1 MKKGKSLKTKIIAGV
16 VAVGVISG
24 SGVTFANTDAGSNLR
39 AWYEGMFG
47 QTVSSIEADVTAY
60 GESKLPEL
68 QAEYEALKGE
78 AQVDIDLSRELAT
91 GESLEEI
98 INAKLSHLDS
108 LDAEERAILENI
120 GAEFY
125 NVFLDG
131 YFEIQRLQGE
141 GLAYATNDLT
151 SFTGDISQE
160 AQDQMTTDINTA
172 RDNAVQE
179 LEDAIREAQEAIGAE
194 LANQEEI
201 TTRNLKNQI
210 NFHINGLRSQVTEL
224 LEGLVAEQE
233 AIIIAKAQELEDEA
247 KAALDDVVNGINE

>member
-1 MKKGKSLKTKIIAGV
+1 MKKGKSLKKKIIAGV

-24 SGVTFANTDAGSNLR
+24 SGVAFANTDAGANLR

-47 QTVSSIEADVTAY
+47 QTVSSIEEEVTAY
-60 GESKLPEL
+60 GESRLPAL

-78 AQVDIDLSRELAT
+78 ALVDIDLSRELAT

-108 LDAEERAILENI
+108 LDAEEQAILENI
-120 GAEFY
+120 GLEFY

-131 YFEIQRLQGE
+131 YFEIQRLQQE
-141 GLAYATNDLT
+141 GLAFATNDLAT
-151 SFTGDISQE
+151 YTGEISQA
-160 AQDQMTTDINTA
+160 AQDEMAVDINTA
-172 RDNAVQE
+172 RDEAVQE
-179 LEDAIREAQEAIGAE
+179 LEDAIRAAQEAIGSE

-210 NFHINGLRSQVTEL
+210 EFHIRELRGQVTTL
-224 LEGLVAEQE
+224 LDSLVADQE
-233 AIIIAKAQELEDEA
+233 AIIVAKAQELEDGA
-247 KAALDDVVNGINE
+247 KAALDEVVNGINQ